1 MRRYIKKGSFK
12 FLVFFLLI
20 FCLLFS
26 QVTVAS
32 AAAADSQNKIDAD
45 YLQDVIDMILEKYNG
60 QITSDQLM
68 QGALKGIFDT
78 MDPYTTYFTPEE
90 ADNFMGTIS
99 GTFSGIGISMEL
111 NGDYIMIAKVFS
123 GSPAERAGILQ
134 GDRIA
139 EVDGAN
145 MVGASLEEASSLIM
159 GEAGTNVKLGIVR
172 SGRAG
177 IIAVDITRAVIS
189 INPVTYD
196 IVEGIGYIRLDTFS
210 SNAGAYMALALEQM
224 DNAKI
229 TKIILDL
236 RGNPGGEVSQAIA
249 VAGRF
254 VTEGVITKLDF
265 KSDSFTDETYKS
277 FLEAPKYKLAV
288 LVDGMSASA
297 SEIVAG
303 AIQDTEAGT
312 LIGTKT
318 FGKAKV
324 QGLIPILTPEASA
337 RYEEQ
342 LGVKIVDVLD
352 LEQEYG
358 IVPEDDEI
366 IGYTKMTIGFY
377 YTPDGRLIE
386 GTGITPDITIEDTK
400 PVSDVLLAGI
410 QKLTRTYKPGLNDGG
425 TDVCNAEKILKV
437 LGYEIGI
444 PDNLLDEKT
453 FAAVKKFQKDVK
465 LFPYGVIDFTT
476 QKALNDALDG
486 IILKYDKQFAKAVE
500 VLNK

>member
-1 MRRYIKKGSFK
+1 MKKHSFK
-12 FLVFFLLI
+12 ALTLFLLI

-26 QVTVAS
+26 QTAIVN
-32 AAAADSQNKIDAD
+32 AAAESVDKSSAD
-45 YLQDVIDMILEKYNG
+45 YLQDVINMILEKYNG
-60 QITSDQLM
+60 QITPDQLM

-111 NGDYIMIAKVFS
+111 SGDYIMITKVFS
-123 GSPAERAGILQ
+123 GSPAEKAGLLQ

-139 EVDGAN
+139 EVDGTN
-145 MVGASLEEASSLIM
+145 MVGASLEAASALIM
-159 GEAGTNVKLGIVR
+159 GEAGTSVKLGIIR
-172 SGRAG
+172 SGLNDKLV
-177 IIAVDITRAVIS
+177 VDIIRAVIS

-196 IVEGIGYIRLDTFS
+196 IVDGIGYIRLDTFS
-210 SNAGAYMALALEQM
+210 SNSGAYIALALEQM

-236 RGNPGGEVSQAIA
+236 RGNPGGEVSQAVAIA
-249 VAGRF
+249 SRF
-254 VTEGVITKLDF
+254 VPEGVITNLDF
-265 KSDSFTDETYKS
+265 KSEYYTDETYRS
-277 FLEAPKYKLAV
+277 YLEAPKYKLAV

-303 AIQDTEAGT
+303 AIQDTKAGT

-337 RYEEQ
+337 KYEKQ
-342 LGVKIVDVLD
+342 LGTGIVDVLD
-352 LEQEYG
+352 LEQLYG
-358 IVPEDDEI
+358 ITPTDDEI

-377 YTPDGRLIE
+377 YTPNGRMID
-386 GTGITPDITIEDTK
+386 GTGITPDITVEDTM
-400 PVSDVLLAGI
+400 PVSDVVLAGI

-437 LGYEIGI
+437 LGYDVGT

-453 FAAVKKFQKDVK
+453 FTAVKQFQKDMK
-465 LFPYGVIDFTT
+465 LWPYGVMDFTT
-476 QKALNDALDG
+476 QKALNDAFDG
-486 IILKYDKQFAKAVE
+486 VILKYDMQYAKAIE
-500 VLNK
+500 VLNR

>member
-1 MRRYIKKGSFK
+1 VRQYIKKGSLKLLTLFL
-12 FLVFFLLI
+12 LVF
-20 FCLLFS
+20 CLFFS
-26 QVTVAS
+26 QISFAS
-32 AAAADSQNKIDAD
+32 AAEESQEPFDAD
-45 YLQDVIDMILEKYNG
+45 YLQNVIDMILEKYNG
-60 QITSDQLM
+60 QITSEQLM
-68 QGALKGIFDT
+68 EGALRGIFDT
-78 MDPYTTYFTPEE
+78 MDPYTTFFTPEE
-90 ADNFMGTIS
+90 ADSFMGSIS

-111 NGDYIMIAKVFS
+111 SGDYILIAKVFP
-123 GSPAERAGILQ
+123 GSPAEKAGILP

-139 EVDGAN
+139 AVDGTN
-145 MVGASLEEASSLIM
+145 MMGASLDEASALIM
-159 GEAGTNVKLGIVR
+159 GEAGTNVKLGIIR
-172 SGRAG
+172 NGQTG
-177 IIAVDITRAVIS
+177 MLTVDITRAVIS
-189 INPVTYD
+189 INPVVHE
-196 IVEGIGYIRLDTFS
+196 IVNGIGYIRLDAFN
-210 SNAGAYMALALEQM
+210 SNTGAYLALALEEM
-224 DNAKI
+224 DKAGI

-249 VAGRF
+249 VARRF
-254 VTEGVITKLDF
+254 VPLGVITKLDF
-265 KSDSFTDETYKS
+265 KSENYTDETYRS
-277 FLEAPKYKLAV
+277 YLEAPKYKLAV

-303 AIQDTEAGT
+303 AIQDTQAGT

-337 RYEEQ
+337 RYEKQ

-352 LEQEYG
+352 LEEEYG

-366 IGYTKMTIGFY
+366 KGYTKMTIGFY
-377 YTPDGRLIE
+377 YTPDGRLID
-386 GTGITPDITIEDTK
+386 GTGITPDIVVEDTK
-400 PVSDVLLAGI
+400 PVSDIALSGI

-437 LGYEIGI
+437 LGYDVGI

-486 IILKYDKQFAKAVE
+486 IILKYDKQYAKAVE
-500 VLNK
+500 ILSK